1 MTNAVKIRPRERDAI
16 LQSLRAGVVP
26 RIGQQ
31 HIQVGRKPEVE
42 ALMRDLDRIRDGG
55 AAIRFVIGEYGAG
68 KTFFLHLIRSLA
80 LQQGMVTIHADLN
93 PDRRIHATGGQA
105 RALFAEL
112 MRNASVRTK
121 PDGGALSSIVERF
134 VTAARTEAREAS
146 RSVDDVIHDR
156 LRVMHDLVGGYDF
169 AHVIEAYWRGVEGGG
184 DDLQRD
190 AVRWLRAEF
199 STKTDARQA
208 LGVRA
213 IIDDHNFWDQ
223 IKLFGT
229 FVKLAGYEGLLV
241 CLDEMVNVYKLSSS
255 RARASNYEQVLR
267 ILNDSLQGT
276 AEGIGVVFGGTPEF
290 LSDTRRG
297 LYSYEALRSRLSVNA
312 FAVNGM
318 VDTSGPVLRL
328 ANLSREDMFVVLKRI
343 VEVVDSAHP
352 NRATIIDD
360 DGIHHFMRL
369 CEQRIGSSYFQTPRT
384 TITQFADLLAILE
397 QNPSSSLADH
407 LREVEIVPD
416 PMTVSVTTPTA
427 VGDEPDGMDELAT
440 LRLT

>member
-1 MTNAVKIRPRERDAI
+1 MNQPISIRPRERDAI
-16 LQSLRAGVVP
+16 MQSLRAGVVP

-31 HIQVGRKPEVE
+31 HIQVGRKAEVE
-42 ALMRDLDRIRDGG
+42 ALMLDLDRIRDSG

-121 PDGGALSSIVERF
+121 PDGGALASIVERF
-134 VTAARTEAREAS
+134 VTAARADARESGRA
-146 RSVDDVIHDR
+146 VEDVLHER

-169 AHVIEAYWRGVEGGG
+169 ATVIEAYWRGVEGG
-184 DDLQRD
+184 DEDLQRD

-199 STKTDARQA
+199 TTKTDARQA

-223 IKLFGT
+223 IKLFST
-229 FVKLAGYEGLLV
+229 FVRLAGYDGLLV
-241 CLDEMVNVYKLSSS
+241 CLDEMVNIYKLSSS

-267 ILNDSLQGT
+267 ILNDTLQGT

-297 LYSYEALRSRLSVNA
+297 LYSYEALRSRLAVNA

-318 VDTSGPVLRL
+318 IDTSGPVIRL

-343 VEVVDSAHP
+343 VEVVESGRPQDGS
-352 NRATIIDD
+352 IVDD
-360 DGIHHFMRL
+360 DGLHRFMQH
-369 CEQRIGSSYFQTPRT
+369 CEQRIGSAYFQTPRT
-384 TITQFADLLAILE
+384 TITQFADLLAIME
-397 QNPSSSLADH
+397 QNPHTTIDDH
-407 LREVEIVPD
+407 LREFQIAPD
-416 PMTVSVTTPTA
+416 PLADPVTVRGA
-427 VGDEPDGMDELAT
+427 DDDAGLDELAT
-440 LRLT
+440 LRLS